1 MKFGLDDKVIEDINK
16 VFQENWK
23 VDSVVLFG
31 SRAKGNYKVG
41 SDIDLAVK
49 GRDITYDD
57 ILSLSSKLD
66 DLNLP
71 YEIDLVNYFTIKD
84 EDVIEHIDRVGIV
97 FYERWKEYKL
107 KGVTSK
113 IGSGATPTGGG
124 NNYKAKGTSLIRSQ
138 NIIDLNFSYEGL
150 AFIDDEQARGLKNVI
165 VKENDVLLN
174 ITGDSVARVCKVP
187 KAVLPARVN
196 QHVLIIRSD
205 NETLIPDYLLYYL
218 LSIKNHL
225 LSISEIGGTRNALT
239 KTMIENV
246 VVDIPPVLEQKA
258 ISIILSSLDN
268 KIDLLQRQNKTLEQL
283 AETLFRQWFVEE
295 ASEDWEVGK
304 LSDVLELVYGKALK
318 DEIRTGIGFPVIG
331 SSGRVGYHSEYLV
344 KGPGIVIGRKGTL
357 GKVIYL
363 FENFF
368 PIDTTYFVK
377 SKVNSLGLLYEYFVL
392 KTLNFEEM
400 NSDSAVP
407 GLNRDIALSTEIA
420 IAPME
425 RIKDFNNQCF
435 VFFEKIKSNAN
446 QIETLT
452 RLRDALLPKLMSSEM
467 RVKM

>member
-1 MKFGLDDKVIEDINK
+1 MSE
-16 VFQENWK
+16 
-23 VDSVVLFG
+23 
-31 SRAKGNYKVG
+31 
-41 SDIDLAVK
+41 
-49 GRDITYDD
+49 
-57 ILSLSSKLD
+57 
-66 DLNLP
+66 
-71 YEIDLVNYFTIKD
+71 
-84 EDVIEHIDRVGIV
+84 
-97 FYERWKEYKL
+97 WKEYKL
-107 KGVTSK
+107 GDIIEVKHGFAFRGEFISDIPTNNILVTPGNFNIGGGFKQQKFKYYAGNYPESYVLK
-113 IGSGATPTGGG
+113 EGDVVVTMTDLSQETDTLGYSAKIPKQDGIRFLHNQRIGLVNFISDEVDKDFIYWLMRTSDYQGFIIGSSS
-124 NNYKAKGTSLIRSQ
+124 GTSIMHTSPSR
-138 NIIDLNFSYEGL
+138 
-150 AFIDDEQARGLKNVI
+150 
-165 VKENDVLLN
+165 VKEYSFLLPPLCEQ
-174 ITGDSVARVCKVP
+174 R
-187 KAVLPARVN
+187 
-196 QHVLIIRSD
+196 
-205 NETLIPDYLLYYL
+205 
-218 LSIKNHL
+218 
-225 LSISEIGGTRNALT
+225 
-239 KTMIENV
+239 MIANT
-246 VVDIPPVLEQKA
+246 
-258 ISIILSSLDN
+258 LSSLDD
-268 KIDLLQRQNKTLEQL
+268 KIDLLQRQNKTIEQL
-283 AETLFRQWFVEE
+283 AEALFRQWFVEE
-295 ASEDWEVGK
+295 ADENWEVGK

-452 RLRDALLPKLMSSEM
+452 RLRDTLLPKLMSGEV